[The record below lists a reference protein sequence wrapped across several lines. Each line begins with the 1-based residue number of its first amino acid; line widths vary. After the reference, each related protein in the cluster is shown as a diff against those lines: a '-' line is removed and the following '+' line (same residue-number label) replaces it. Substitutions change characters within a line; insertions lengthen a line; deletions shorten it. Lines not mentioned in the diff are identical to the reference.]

1 MTLLERWN
9 LLVLFLPV
17 EEVLLLD
24 QWLVSPAFLVIG
36 FILESRV

>member
-1 MTLLERWN
+1 M
-9 LLVLFLPV
+9 PV
-17 EEVLLLD
+17 EEALWFD